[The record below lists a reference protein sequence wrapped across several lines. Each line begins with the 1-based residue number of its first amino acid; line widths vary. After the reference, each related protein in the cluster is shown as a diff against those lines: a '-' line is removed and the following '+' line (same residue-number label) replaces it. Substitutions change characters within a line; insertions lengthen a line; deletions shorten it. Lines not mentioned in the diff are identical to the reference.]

1 MGVESENG
9 WRPAQVGQD
18 ALVWKT
24 VPGTNVSIQVLKG
37 WPAILLP
44 AFAADVNAY
53 IEPLRDQ
60 DTACWTP
67 TNSVPTSNHLNGTA
81 IDVDWDSHPFHV
93 VGTFGDKLP
102 ELEDL
107 LTWYEDM
114 IYWGGH
120 WTDPIDEMH
129 FQMGY
134 DTWNNPAVQSFI
146 TRKIRSDGFSTYK
159 RGVIQAQPKV
169 DAVQILSDAT
179 GLSYDRAQEI
189 LPQVSKGLVNSEC
202 NTVNRIA
209 FWLAQIGHESDD
221 FNATEEYDKGDG
233 GLTDRWKYLGRT
245 WIQITWSSNYLH
257 FSQWCYTKGLVP
269 TSTYFVDNP
278 EELAEQKWA
287 GLGPAWYWTVAR
299 PAINSLCD
307 ANNFSQVT
315 YLINGG
321 YNGEDERE
329 ARRDKAL
336 QQGDKLLHLTSAA
349 TTLEGFLMALSDEDQ
364 QDLLDKTR
372 QVWGALFNPI
382 PSTSRYGDPKDLW
395 PSKNFWQNDDGFL
408 FDVITEHDAS
418 LGDPKALGR
427 IQKAANGGDVIAQH
441 FLDKLTNPAAI
452 QQVLSDDSPS
462 AINVPAPA
470 DSPPPNNVTCWQWG
484 KHYPDALP
492 NCPFCGATQT
502 KPTPPVVVAPVSPA
516 TSVVPQ
522 ILPQAA
528 RDDLP
533 TVDKSV
539 VDQLSLLQ
547 RFNHELPPEVSAA
560 ITQLIPV
567 LKGLVK

>member
-1 MGVESENG
+1 M
-9 WRPAQVGQD
+9 
-18 ALVWKT
+18 
-24 VPGTNVSIQVLKG
+24 
-37 WPAILLP
+37 
-44 AFAADVNAY
+44 
-53 IEPLRDQ
+53 
-60 DTACWTP
+60 
-67 TNSVPTSNHLNGTA
+67 
-81 IDVDWDSHPFHV
+81 
-93 VGTFGDKLP
+93 
-102 ELEDL
+102 
-107 LTWYEDM
+107 
-114 IYWGGH
+114 
-120 WTDPIDEMH
+120 
-129 FQMGY
+129 
-134 DTWNNPAVQSFI
+134 
-146 TRKIRSDGFSTYK
+146 
-159 RGVIQAQPKV
+159 
-169 DAVQILSDAT
+169 
-179 GLSYDRAQEI
+179 
-189 LPQVSKGLVNSEC
+189 
-202 NTVNRIA
+202 
-209 FWLAQIGHESDD
+209 
-221 FNATEEYDKGDG
+221 
-233 GLTDRWKYLGRT
+233 GRT
-245 WIQITWSSNYLH
+245 WIQITWESNYRE
-257 FSQWCYTKGLVP
+257 FSKWCFDKGLVDHP
-269 TSTYFVDNP
+269 DHFVALP
-278 EELAEQKWA
+278 EELADQKWA

-307 ANNFSQVT
+307 ANNFREVT
-315 YLINGG
+315 RLINGG
-321 YNGEDERE
+321 YTHLDLRE

-336 QQGDKLLHLTSAA
+336 QQGDKLLQLVSG
-349 TTLEGFLMALSDEDQ
+349 TTDLEGFLMALSDEDQ

-452 QQVLSDDSPS
+452 QQVLTDSPS

-470 DSPPPNNVTCWQWG
+470 DSPPANNVTCWQCG

-502 KPTPPVVVAPVSPA
+502 KPTPPVVLSPVDPVSN
-516 TSVVPQ
+516 VVPQ